1 MWDNDKCLGGGTD
14 LVGAGRHAA
23 RGREG
28 AGGGRT
34 RVLPGQPG
42 DCSPTT
48 VSAARWAFGSMQR
61 QSVGTTRVPGGRPHR
76 GGGGGQHL
84 SITAN
89 TTRVASAHSGWL
101 VRVTSATRHA
111 YRAASAPAAPA
122 SCSRP
127 QPPANP
133 RRGGVIRAAMLGG
146 QRPVRAEWV
155 GARTHR
161 IAEHVQHEEP
171 GRGGQGGGRGGGRRG
186 RLLAA
191 EARGPFAGAAAA
203 GHRLAVFVFAVEGG
217 GRRWHAVEGGWFGE
231 CRQGQDGSVTREGC
245 AIAQTNIVI

>member
-1 MWDNDKCLGGGTD
+1 MTSVWAAALTSWAQADTLHVAGRAQEVAGRGSSPGSLAIAVPQLCQQRDGRSDRCRGSQWAPPGWEEASQGRERRAALVHHCEHDPSGVSAFGMAGVRASLGGT
-14 LVGAGRHAA
+14 
-23 RGREG
+23 
-28 AGGGRT
+28 
-34 RVLPGQPG
+34 
-42 DCSPTT
+42 
-48 VSAARWAFGSMQR
+48 
-61 QSVGTTRVPGGRPHR
+61 
-76 GGGGGQHL
+76 
-84 SITAN
+84 
-89 TTRVASAHSGWL
+89 
-101 VRVTSATRHA
+101 

-171 GRGGQGGGRGGGRRG
+171 GRGGRRGGGRRG

-191 EARGPFAGAAAA
+191 EARGPFAGAAAG
-203 GHRLAVFVFAVEGG
+203 GHRLAVVVSAVEGG

-231 CRQGQDGSVTREGC
+231 CRRQGQDGSVTREGC
-245 AIAQTNIVI
+245 AIANMVTYRSTGTGPCT